1 MSASQWAEISRK
13 LSPGNAKSKSSW
25 LPAWADKIRAVCSQS
40 KLIAEEGVQ
49 TCQSAQKLED
59 KLTDHSSLIMSHILN
74 DDLQTCIILY
84 SSVTHNVNALQ
95 QVPTINNTSAW
106 PKYGKTAAKNI
117 NVVYLAPCKAS
128 APAILICRAHA
139 TLPERGW
146 LPLASKRGWGICQRT
161 YVYV

>member
-1 MSASQWAEISRK
+1 MQRANPLGCR
-13 LSPGNAKSKSSW
+13 PGQ
-25 LPAWADKIRAVCSQS
+25 IRAVCSQS

-117 NVVYLAPCKAS
+117 NVVYLATCKAS

-139 TLPERGW
+139 TLPERGCT
-146 LPLASKRGWGICQRT
+146 SKQMRLGNLSMYIHMSL
-161 YVYV
+161 